1 MGLLRMGDP
10 IGHPDTDIMREL
22 GIRYE
27 LDSIWTSGFQA
38 RGREK
43 QLELNGKVVYQLKR
57 MATPEEAHQHL
68 NTDEHK
74 DGRYTEVFDV
84 WVAAG
89 RTYRKKQMTK
99 PKLKMIGDNDRDY
112 TKTWENW
119 VGDDYVKSRRKLYQ
133 KPKTKRQIDN
143 KKSMGD
149 TLNKGIIDL
158 TKAAVIGTM
167 GIGLVGAIGSAVM
180 RKKFTKRKN
189 IKKCR
194 CK

>member
-43 QLELNGKVVYQLKR
+43 QLELNGKVVYQSKR

-89 RTYRKKQMTK
+89 RTYRKNQMIK
-99 PKLKMIGDNDRDY
+99 PKLKMIGVNNKEY
-112 TKTWENW
+112 TKNWEKW
-119 VGDDYVKSRRKLYQ
+119 VGDDYVASRRKLYQ
-133 KPKTKRQIDN
+133 KPKTKRSISTKYNDN
-143 KKSMGD
+143 D
-149 TLNKGIIDL
+149 ITNDILQV
-158 TKAAVIGTM
+158 TKAGVTGVVGM
-167 GIGLVGAIGSAVM
+167 GVVGMLGGM
-180 RKKFTKRKN
+180 LRKHKKAKPKV
-189 IKKCR
+189 KKCR